1 MKERLLFHRG
11 FFRGSCCLQGYC
23 CLKITSIQNQ
33 RWKISGKKW
42 EAEIWE
48 CWLSVPLMPSKNMI
62 PFRYKIGCEEP
73 TKSICVNKIT
83 LAKPWRALPSHW
95 SRTIFAMV
103 RSNLRQRNP
112 YLKLKWKTPPLE
124 IVLSGSRF
132 LHRIISKF
140 IGHIWSQKLIFY

>member
-1 MKERLLFHRG
+1 MNDCCSIEAFFVDPAVFKATVVWRLLQFKTRG
-11 FFRGSCCLQGYC
+11 EKSPE
-23 CLKITSIQNQ
+23 
-33 RWKISGKKW
+33 KKW